1 MDVQQA
7 AVIVVEDHLGIR
19 KGIELLLRS
28 EGLQIAG
35 VASEVDQARTLL
47 ARRRYDVALIDV
59 HLGEETALGLVEELI
74 RENAD
79 AAIVLYTGI
88 LYESTLAEAMRVGT
102 RGFVLKSS
110 PAQWLITALRDV
122 AAGGHYVDPDLALLL
137 TRGTELSRLMQL
149 SPREHEILGLLSEGL
164 SGQAIA
170 EQLFLS
176 PETVRTHVRNATA
189 KLGARTRVEA
199 VAMMVQ
205 GRGAHRATTSH
216 GSNHR
221 PDRTAAPRAV

>member
-1 MDVQQA
+1 MDDQQP

-35 VASEVDQARTLL
+35 VASEVGQARALL

-59 HLGEETALGLVEELI
+59 HLGEESALDLVAELI
-74 RENAD
+74 AENPD
-79 AAIVLYTGI
+79 AAIVLYTGV
-88 LYESTLAEAMRVGT
+88 LHEPTLAEAMRVGT

-110 PAQWLITALRDV
+110 PAQRLIQALRDV

-137 TRGTELSRLMQL
+137 SRGTELSRLMQL
-149 SPREHEILGLLSEGL
+149 SPREHEILGLLAEGL

-170 EQLFLS
+170 ARLFLS

-205 GRGAHRATTSH
+205 GRGTHRPARGRTDNHRAE
-216 GSNHR
+216 
-221 PDRTAAPRAV
+221 PAAAPQTR

>member
-1 MDVQQA
+1 MDDQHF
-7 AVIVVEDHLGIR
+7 AVLVIEDHLGIR
-19 KGIELLLRS
+19 KGLELLLRS

-35 VASEVDQARTLL
+35 VAGDVDRARALL
-47 ARRRYDVALIDV
+47 ARCRYDVALIDI
-59 HLGEETALGLVEELI
+59 HLGEENALGLVEEQL
-74 RENAD
+74 RADPD

-88 LYESTLAEAMRVGT
+88 LYEPTLAEAMRAGT

-110 PAQWLITALRDV
+110 PAQRLITALRDV
-122 AAGGHYVDPDLALLL
+122 ASGGHYVDPDLALLL

-170 EQLFLS
+170 RRLFLS

-189 KLGARTRVEA
+189 KLGAKTRVEA

-205 GRGAHRATTSH
+205 GRGARHATPARSD
-216 GSNHR
+216 NHR
-221 PDRTAAPRAV
+221 NDEIATPRAM

>member
-1 MDVQQA
+1 MDDQQL

-35 VASEVDQARTLL
+35 VASEVDQARALL
-47 ARRRYDVALIDV
+47 ARRRYDVALIDI
-59 HLGEETALGLVEELI
+59 HLGEENALGLVEELI

-79 AAIVLYTGI
+79 AAIVLYTGV

-110 PAQWLITALRDV
+110 PAQRLVTALRDV

-170 EQLFLS
+170 GQLFLS

-205 GRGAHRATTSH
+205 GRGTHRAAGGR

-221 PDRTAAPRAV
+221 PDQTAAPHAM

>member
-1 MDVQQA
+1 MDDQQP

-35 VASEVDQARTLL
+35 VASEVDQARELL

-59 HLGEETALGLVEELI
+59 HLGEETALELVADLM
-74 RENAD
+74 RKDPD

-110 PAQWLITALRDV
+110 PAQRLITALRDV

-137 TRGTELSRLMQL
+137 SRGTELSRLMQL
-149 SPREHEILGLLSEGL
+149 SPREHEILGLLAEGL

-170 EQLFLS
+170 ARLFLS

-205 GRGAHRATTSH
+205 GRGAHRPAVGGSGNHRGERSTTSQI
-216 GSNHR
+216 R
-221 PDRTAAPRAV
+221 

>member
-1 MDVQQA
+1 MEQQEP

-35 VASEVDQARTLL
+35 VASEVAQARALL

-59 HLGEETALGLVEELI
+59 HLGEETALELVADLI
-74 RENAD
+74 AEDPD

-88 LYESTLAEAMRVGT
+88 LHESTLAEAMRVGT

-110 PAQWLITALRDV
+110 PAQRLIAALRDV

-137 TRGTELSRLMQL
+137 SRGTELSRLMQL
-149 SPREHEILGLLSEGL
+149 SPREHEILGLLSQGL

-170 EQLFLS
+170 ARLFLS

-205 GRGAHRATTSH
+205 GRGAHLATAGLGNGHH
-216 GSNHR
+216 GE
-221 PDRTAAPRAV
+221 AAAAHHGR